1 MGCGKAEAL
10 IRIAERHDIQGVG
23 VDLSPDF
30 IKDARSEAARRVK
43 APAALEFLEMKGEAF
58 ESNEPFDVVLC
69 LGASWIFGGLKGTL
83 QSLQRFV
90 KPHGLLVVGEP
101 YWIKTPDP
109 EYISQLDEAGMELD
123 GEHTHAENVAI
134 GVASG
139 LAPIFTLVST
149 PADWDNYEW
158 HRFRAAELYAL
169 ENPTDIDVPALLKRA
184 RLTRDLYLQHGRDTI
199 GWAIYLFVMGSGLTN

>member
-10 IRIAERHDIQGVG
+10 IRIAEGHNIQGVG

-30 IKDARSEAARRVK
+30 IKDARSEAARRVQP
-43 APAALEFLEMKGEAF
+43 PATLEFFEMRGEDF
-58 ESNEPFDVVLC
+58 KSDELFDVVLC
-69 LGASWIFGGLKGTL
+69 LGASWIYGGLKGTL
-83 QSLQRFV
+83 ESLQRFV

-101 YWIKTPDP
+101 YWLKTPDP
-109 EYISQLDEAGMELD
+109 EHIHLLEEGGMELD
-123 GEHTHAENVAI
+123 GECTHAENVAM

-149 PADWDNYEW
+149 QADWDNYEW

-169 ENPTDIDVPALLKRA
+169 ENPTDPDVPALLKRA
-184 RLTRDLYLQHGRDTI
+184 RLTRDLYLKFGRDSV
-199 GWAIYLFVMGSGLTN
+199 GWAIYLFVKP